1 MPGYMKPKMKSKLK
15 GKQKELDL
23 NKNNRLDRED
33 FVMLRDK
40 KRGKKSKIA
49 KTMGYA

>member
-23 NKNNRLDRED
+23 NKNNRLDTQD